1 MCKRNATAS
10 WSGFSHQGQVGLLV
24 AIRKIKENGV
34 DLTNHFLEYEK
45 REDIAICKRVGGT
58 EEYLS
63 VHQVKAYYSKGHLFS
78 SYESVFKGLV
88 EYQRDENGKLV
99 KDPNGNKQPTGSF
112 IPGDWCDADNYLH
125 SVEAI
130 SDWTDEKLA
139 QIGNNHNIKR
149 FEYSPGVFHCDTV
162 NIATLIR
169 DELLPILN
177 NDQNRAKQAHMKLTY
192 HLDEKIRSEHKK
204 GEKVLYD
211 IQFPLEELNGIIND
225 ASEFQSEAIHN
236 IRHAFYNEF
245 FERLKNEDH
254 DEEHIKDVERE
265 IIDRIYQLDDNEFLL
280 FLKRL
285 HFDENPENLE
295 NTAFLFNQHGVRY
308 VFFKALLEILMTF
321 PIYENNYV
329 QYFKEGVSDRFLLT
343 AISRMPGEE
352 KAVVENILRNTELQN
367 ILWDRHALI
376 NQNLEGGLTVLN
388 PNIMNAGTNGEQ
400 SGKFMSFT
408 ENTRLIKIDDAK
420 QKLN

>member
-34 DLTNHFLEYEK
+34 DLRNHFLEYEK

-63 VHQVKAYYSKGHLFS
+63 VHQVKAYYANGHLINTYS
-78 SYESVFKGLV
+78 SVFKGQV
-88 EYQRDENGKLV
+88 EYQRDVNGKLR
-99 KDPNGNKQPTGSF
+99 KDANGNKMPTGNF
-112 IPGDWCDADNYLH
+112 IAGDWCNTDNYLH

-130 SDWTDEKLA
+130 GDWTDENLA

-204 GEKVLYD
+204 GEKALYD
-211 IQFPLEELNGIIND
+211 ILFPLEELNGIIND

-236 IRHAFYNEF
+236 IRQAFYNEF

-254 DEEHIKDVERE
+254 DEDHINELEKQ
-265 IIDRIYQLDDNEFLL
+265 IIDKIYQLNDNEFLS

-285 HFDENPENLE
+285 HFDENPNNLE
-295 NTAFLFNQHGVRY
+295 NPAYLFNQSGIRY
-308 VFFKALLEILMTF
+308 VFFKALLEILLTF
-321 PIYENNYV
+321 PTYVDNYV
-329 QYFKEGVSDRFLLT
+329 QYVKDGVSEKFLLT

-352 KAVVENILRNTELQN
+352 RKVIENILRNTELQN
-367 ILWDRHALI
+367 ILWDRHTLI
-376 NQNLEGGLTVLN
+376 NQNLEGRLTELN

-400 SGKFMSFT
+400 AGKFMSFT
-408 ENTRLIKIDDAK
+408 ENTQLIKVDDAK